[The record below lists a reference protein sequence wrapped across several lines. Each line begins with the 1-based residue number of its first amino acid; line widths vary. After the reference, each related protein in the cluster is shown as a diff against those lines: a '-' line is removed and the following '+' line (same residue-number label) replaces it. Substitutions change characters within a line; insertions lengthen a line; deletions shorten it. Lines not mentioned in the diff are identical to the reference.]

1 VKGADRPAE
10 PGLGEPANPQAALF
24 CASLAALF
32 VELMLIRWVSSQVP
46 TLAYFKNFPLL
57 AAFSGLG
64 VGCLIARVNRSYWAP
79 SLWVLGGLAVCVACA
94 DIFGW
99 DSLVFPEPN
108 LDIWELTFGTRS
120 PALVF
125 TRSLGTIFLILAACA
140 FSFFGVGQLIG
151 ALLQDGSPLRM
162 YTLDILGSLT
172 GVLLFSFLSFL
183 QTPPHVWL
191 VVATILLWLA
201 LRCAR
206 LDRFGNVLPLTAT
219 LVAALVAFERT
230 ADSGA
235 FVTRWS
241 PYYLIEVERVNDPS
255 SSQPKYYHLSVNR
268 FVHQVMVDLEDDHR
282 ERYRPNTP
290 DWNEWMMLR
299 AHYDFPYIFK
309 PAPRSVLI
317 GGAGTGN
324 DVAAALRNHA
334 GHVTAV
340 EIDPAILLLGRQLHP
355 SHPYAPDRPV
365 VIVNTDIRSFLARSN
380 DRFDLIVL
388 SILDS
393 HTALSS
399 LSSLRL
405 ENYVYTAEA
414 MRDAVSHLT
423 PNGIMCLSFY
433 ESDRIWLGQR
443 LYNTIKLGTGEAP
456 VPMRLGPVSAFV
468 FGPGLTRE
476 EIVERLGG
484 TKAGFQVTEAL
495 HGGSSTRPATDD
507 WPFFYSSP
515 SGQPLVYYLCL
526 AILITATAILVRWGL
541 RQQGGTASLA
551 SDWQMFFLGA
561 GFLLIETKALA
572 EMALLFGSTWIVN
585 TFVFAGIFLMV
596 LAANWVVDRSPRVLL
611 RPAYALLAASLL
623 AWYVFPRAALN
634 ALDFLPRGIV
644 GTLLVVFPIFFA
656 GLIFGSA
663 FAQRKEVSLAFGS
676 NLTGAVVGGAA
687 EAMSLLWGIRALTLL
702 ALLFYAMSWASS
714 SATRTRSPRRRD
726 GRESSDPG
734 FTASPGRK

>member
-1 VKGADRPAE
+1 MSPSPVSAGR
-10 PGLGEPANPQAALF
+10 PGLGESANRDAALY

-32 VELMLIRWVSSQVP
+32 VELMLIRWVSSQIP

-57 AAFSGLG
+57 AAFIGLG
-64 VGCLIARVNRSYWAP
+64 VGCVIARVDRFYWAP
-79 SLWVLGGLAVCVACA
+79 SLWALGGLAVCIACS
-94 DIFGW
+94 DVLGW
-99 DSLVFPEPN
+99 NHLVFPEPN
-108 LDIWELTFGTRS
+108 VDMWQLTLGTHS
-120 PALVF
+120 PVLVF
-125 TRSLGTIFLILAACA
+125 ARSLGTILLILAACA

-151 ALLQDGSPLRM
+151 TLLQAGAPLRM

-201 LRCAR
+201 LRYAR
-206 LDRFGNVLPLTAT
+206 LDRLVNVLPLAAT

-230 ADSGA
+230 ADAGA
-235 FVTRWS
+235 LVTRWS
-241 PYYLIEVERVNDPS
+241 PYYLIEVEPVYEPS
-255 SSQPKYYHLSVNR
+255 SSELKYYHLSVNR
-268 FVHQVMVDLEDDHR
+268 FIHQVMVDLEDDHR
-282 ERYRPNTP
+282 GRYRPDTP
-290 DWNEWMMLR
+290 DWNEWMTWR
-299 AHYDFPYIFK
+299 AHYDFPYVFK

-340 EIDPAILLLGRQLHP
+340 EIDPVILLLGKQMHP
-355 SHPYAPDRPV
+355 THPYASGRPV
-365 VIVNTDIRSFLARSN
+365 AIVNTDIRSFLTRSN

-388 SILDS
+388 GILDS

-405 ENYVYTAEA
+405 DNYVYTAEA

-423 PNGIMCLSFY
+423 PDGIMCLSFY
-433 ESDRIWLGQR
+433 ESDRTWLGQR

-456 VPMRLGPVSAFV
+456 VPTRLGPVAAFI

-476 EIVERLGG
+476 EIVERLRG
-484 TKAGFQVTEAL
+484 TRMGFQVTEAL

-515 SGQPLVYYLCL
+515 AGQPLVYYLCL
-526 AILITATAILVRWGL
+526 AILVTATAILVRWGL
-541 RQQGGTASLA
+541 RQQVGAASLA
-551 SDWQMFFLGA
+551 PDWQMFFLGA

-623 AWYVFPRAALN
+623 AWYVFPRAVLN
-634 ALDFLPRGIV
+634 ALDFVPRGVV

-663 FAQRKEVSLAFGS
+663 FAQRKEVNLAFGS
-676 NLTGAVVGGAA
+676 NLTGAVLGGAA

-702 ALLFYAMSWASS
+702 ALLFYALSWAFS
-714 SATRTRSPRRRD
+714 SAHRMRST
-726 GRESSDPG
+726 G
-734 FTASPGRK
+734 